1 MFNIMV
7 KIYFRDICSITN
19 LKIKVYSLVVIL
31 FSPKWQDSP
40 IFFSFPKFFFFLVYT
55 FFLNKIARFTALFF
69 LMILSRFFLSSRHFF
84 HLISQFFLSSR
95 HFFFFPINGSHFIFY
110 HIYIYITET
119 FETPTIFHI
128 IILIYKKN

>member
-1 MFNIMV
+1 MV

-40 IFFSFPKFFFFLVYT
+40 IFFSFPKIFFFLVYT

-95 HFFFFPINGSHFIFY
+95 HFFFQLMVPILYFIIY
-110 HIYIYITET
+110 IYIYIYITET
-119 FETPTIFHI
+119 FEAPTIFHI